1 MGLKLSLAQDRLP
14 KIEPKILHNKYNS
27 VSDLETDPKL
37 KADKNRAEML
47 RDSIESKYERMSEI
61 A

>member
-1 MGLKLSLAQDRLP
+1 MP
-14 KIEPKILHNKYNS
+14 KVAPKILHNKYNS

-37 KADKNRAEML
+37 KADKNQAEML
-47 RDSIESKYERMSEI
+47 RDSIEIKYERMSEI